1 MYTAKKDFKSY
12 VLGDVKKGQQ
22 VERNQVWLDE
32 GLIEEKPEKK
42 ELETKPQP
50 KKKKAQ
56 NE

>member
-50 KKKKAQ
+50 KKKKATK
-56 NE
+56 